1 MMATTLIVGATGNVG
16 GALARELAAA
26 GVPARALVRHDADLP
41 PGIEPVRGDL
51 ADPPSL
57 DLALDG
63 TGAVFLVWPNGDP
76 AGAEDV
82 VARLAGRRVAY
93 LSMYGADDGVG
104 AAPIARM
111 HGRLERLVR
120 EHAGEWSLLRAGGFA
135 ANTLGWADQVREG
148 RVRWPYGEAG
158 RSLVHEDDLAAV
170 ARVALTT
177 DRLVGAAPHL
187 TGPETLTQRAQV
199 QTIGE
204 VLGLEVEWEELS
216 RTDARDRLLGW
227 GWPTETVDGAL
238 DAWAAMVASPE
249 IVSSDIERVL
259 GRPAIPFAQW
269 VRDHATAFRS

>member
-1 MMATTLIVGATGNVG
+1 MSATILITGATGNVG
-16 GALARELAAA
+16 GALARELAAS

-51 ADPPSL
+51 ADAPSL
-57 DLALDG
+57 DPALHG
-63 TGAVFLVWPNGDP
+63 TRAVFLVWPNGDP

-82 VARLAGRRVAY
+82 VARLAGRRVVY
-93 LSMYGADDGVG
+93 LSMYGADDDVG

-111 HGRLERLVR
+111 HGTLERLAR

-135 ANTLGWADQVREG
+135 ANTLGWADQVRER
-148 RVRWPYGEAG
+148 RVRWPYGDAG

-177 DRLVGAAPHL
+177 DRLVGATPHL
-187 TGPETLTQRAQV
+187 TGPETLTQQAQV
-199 QTIGE
+199 QTIGD
-204 VLGLEVEWEELS
+204 VLGVEVAWDELS
-216 RTDARDRLLGW
+216 RTEARDRLLGW
-227 GWPTETVDGAL
+227 GWPSKTADGAL

-249 IVSSDIERVL
+249 VVSPDIEQIL

-269 VRDHATAFRS
+269 VRDHADAFR